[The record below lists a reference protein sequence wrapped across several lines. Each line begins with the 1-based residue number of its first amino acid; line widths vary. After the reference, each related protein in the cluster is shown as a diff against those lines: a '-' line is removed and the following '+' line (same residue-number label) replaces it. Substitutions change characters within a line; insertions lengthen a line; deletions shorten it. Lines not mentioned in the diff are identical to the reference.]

1 MVERTAAT
9 AKDEQRDQ
17 ATPVERDWIAA
28 AREMLIEGGVAAV
41 QINPLAARLGV
52 TRGGFYWR
60 FRNRRDLL
68 EHLLADWRNSN
79 TRAFLLSL
87 ERSGTPQERYRRMV
101 RMFIDERDFSPALDA
116 AVRQWGSV
124 DPEVG
129 EAVQEADNQRIAAL
143 TNLFREA
150 GQEAEEAM
158 VRARI
163 VYLHQIGYYAL
174 GIRETRQRRR
184 ALAATYDRILTG
196 F

>member
-1 MVERTAAT
+1 MAEKAVSVGGEHH
-9 AKDEQRDQ
+9 DQ
-17 ATPVERDWIAA
+17 TTPVERDWIAA
-28 AREMLIEGGVAAV
+28 ARGMLIEGGIAAV
-41 QINPLAARLGV
+41 QINPLAARLNV

-60 FRNRRDLL
+60 FRNRQDLL
-68 EHLLADWRNSN
+68 DHLLADWRNTN

-101 RMFIDERDFSPALDA
+101 RMFIDERDFDPALDA

-124 DPEVG
+124 DPTVA
-129 EAVQEADNQRIAAL
+129 EAVREADNQRIEAL
-143 TNLFREA
+143 TALFREA

-174 GIRETRQRRR
+174 GISESRKRRR
-184 ALAATYDRILTG
+184 SLIATYDRILTG

>member
-1 MVERTAAT
+1 M
-9 AKDEQRDQ
+9 
-17 ATPVERDWIAA
+17 
-28 AREMLIEGGVAAV
+28 REMRKHMAWYFKGYVVGGGLRASLGLVST
-41 QINPLAARLGV
+41 LAE
-52 TRGGFYWR
+52 
-60 FRNRRDLL
+60 L
-68 EHLLADWRNSN
+68 EDLLADWRNTN

-101 RMFIDERDFSPALDA
+101 RMFIDERDFNPALDV

-129 EAVQEADNQRIAAL
+129 ESVREADDQRIEAL
-143 TNLFREA
+143 ATLFREA

-184 ALAATYDRILTG
+184 ELAATYDRILTG

>member
-1 MVERTAAT
+1 MAGKVGSAA
-9 AKDEQRDQ
+9 DEQQEQ

-28 AREMLIEGGVAAV
+28 ARQMLIEGGIAAV
-41 QINPLAARLGV
+41 QINPLAARLNV

-60 FRNRRDLL
+60 FRNRQDLL
-68 EHLLADWRNSN
+68 DHLLADWRNTN

-87 ERSGTPQERYRRMV
+87 ERSGTPQDRYRRMV
-101 RMFIDERDFSPALDA
+101 RLFIDERDFNPALDA
-116 AVRQWGSV
+116 AVRQWGHV
-124 DPEVG
+124 DPSVA
-129 EAVQEADNQRIAAL
+129 EAVAEADNQRIDAL
-143 TNLFREA
+143 TALFREA

-174 GIRETRQRRR
+174 GIQETRKRRR
-184 ALAATYDRILTG
+184 SLIDTYDRILTG